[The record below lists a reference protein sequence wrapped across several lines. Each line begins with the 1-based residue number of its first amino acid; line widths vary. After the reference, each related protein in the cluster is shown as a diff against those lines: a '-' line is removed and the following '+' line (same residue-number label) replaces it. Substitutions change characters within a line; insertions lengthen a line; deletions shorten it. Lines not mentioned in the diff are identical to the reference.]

1 MMVSREL
8 QAAGDATNPE
18 HSGVYNILS
27 IIGGRIE
34 CGCRDDVT
42 RDNCRRDC
50 IAPLM
55 EQDRHNIT
63 GQFTQGYGSLLV
75 ALISWG
81 QRDQVVNI
89 IGSMVSQGFAELKKG
104 EEVGGGH
111 VVAVKNGGCKRG
123 GLGKRS
129 NSKEQTGGGEEGSVQ
144 GPLAPDMMSWV
155 LAHPYCMGELK
166 HAKQFWELS
175 SPLKESMALIAHWSG
190 QATPPFL
197 TKAFTC
203 HTKMKMH
210 RLADTENRSS
220 PQAIYDVIDW
230 CVASL
235 VPLLNESRIT
245 PRAKRREGQECPDLK
260 GEVAY
265 EVVERIMTLLGD
277 MVMVEMTGADV
288 EMKIAAF
295 CDVVMATAAGPALIT
310 MACKV
315 LYQLREVSSR
325 CELEGIHSVGGLRP
339 AAIVLKRTLAVLQGM
354 SLGTEDTI
362 GKVCGPD
369 LVKCGSCDG
378 CVGVVSSEA
387 MFGGCCGDGVR
398 LHSLSLSSQE
408 VPVFAALVEGVVQAI
423 VGRLRENPEA
433 DVPSCLEDLPL
444 FVTSVLGQT
453 CKSKPS
459 TDLFASHLCE
469 YLSQHTLQPPDSFLT
484 HQASLHIL
492 MAISK
497 CGSGEELLRCV
508 RPTVKMLQGLTA
520 DQRER
525 WSSVVKPLYSLSD
538 HVQEA
543 LSV

>member
-1 MMVSREL
+1 MKLRNKTILLERER
-8 QAAGDATNPE
+8 GE
-18 HSGVYNILS
+18 
-27 IIGGRIE
+27 GRGE
-34 CGCRDDVT
+34 RG
-42 RDNCRRDC
+42 
-50 IAPLM
+50 
-55 EQDRHNIT
+55 EDRHHHWTIHS
-63 GQFTQGYGSLLV
+63 GYGSLLV
-75 ALISWG
+75 ALISWR

-175 SPLKESMALIAHWSG
+175 SPLKESM
-190 QATPPFL
+190 
-197 TKAFTC
+197 
-203 HTKMKMH
+203 MKMH

-423 VGRLRENPEA
+423 VGRLREVWAPA
-433 DVPSCLEDLPL
+433 
-444 FVTSVLGQT
+444 
-453 CKSKPS
+453 
-459 TDLFASHLCE
+459 
-469 YLSQHTLQPPDSFLT
+469 
-484 HQASLHIL
+484 
-492 MAISK
+492 
-497 CGSGEELLRCV
+497 
-508 RPTVKMLQGLTA
+508 
-520 DQRER
+520 
-525 WSSVVKPLYSLSD
+525 
-538 HVQEA
+538 
-543 LSV
+543 